1 MSDSIGS
8 NRNRAILGAGLALV
22 ALAARLFMLSSKS
35 LWADEAYAS
44 GLVEL
49 PLTEAMR
56 LFSAGTP
63 HPGGGMAVIWLST
76 KLFGAGE
83 SGLRGLVSI
92 ISASASIPLF
102 CFLGRRTGLQG
113 AAWATACWALCPW
126 SVSLGQEA
134 WVYGI
139 MAALTIWAVYLA
151 DLAWR
156 GSWMALAGFTAVS
169 IAGVWVQLMF
179 LFSVAASAGL
189 FFTIPRTGRVRPLR
203 PALSVILVILSACP
217 ILLSLPAEYAER
229 SSRMARAGIRGLNIG
244 RLVSR
249 SSSVLVR
256 FLSGGLLPGS
266 FSGMA
271 VVPRYLAVLAAGSA
285 VQLFAMASAYT
296 SRRASRSLLAWITAL
311 LLLPL
316 LIFLG
321 DDPTARQF
329 PLGWLA
335 MASTIA
341 FASAR
346 HRWFGPLA
354 VSVCLLLLAGYYR
367 IGSFPYHRSDW
378 RAATA
383 QVEAASNPGDMVVL
397 TGARSMSQAW
407 GFYAVSEL
415 ETIDTSGG
423 NPYLSDA
430 ASPEPL
436 DPVALADS
444 LTSAGLRTWIV
455 MDRWAGPSLTEL
467 LPDGTL
473 LPPVTGSV
481 MQVMLL
487 EGMSK
492 SRN

>member
-8 NRNRAILGAGLALV
+8 SRNRAILGACLALV

-35 LWADEAYAS
+35 LWADEAYAA

-49 PLTEAMR
+49 PLIEAMR

-63 HPGGGMAVIWLST
+63 HPGGGLAVIWLST
-76 KLFGAGE
+76 RLFGAGE
-83 SGLRGLVSI
+83 PGLRGLVSI

-102 CFLGRRTGLQG
+102 CFLGRRTGLRG
-113 AAWATACWALCPW
+113 AAWATACWAFCPW

-134 WVYGI
+134 WVYGM

-156 GSWMALAGFTAVS
+156 GSWKALAGFTAVS

-179 LFSVAASAGL
+179 LISVAASVGL
-189 FFTIPRTGRVRPLR
+189 FFTIPRTGRVRLLR
-203 PALSVILVILSACP
+203 PALSVIIVILSACP
-217 ILLSLPAEYAER
+217 LLLSLPAEFAER
-229 SSRMARAGIRGLNIG
+229 SSRMARAGIGGLDFG
-244 RLVSR
+244 RLASR
-249 SSSVLVR
+249 SPSVLVR
-256 FLSGGLLPGS
+256 FLSGGLLPDS
-266 FSGMA
+266 FREMA
-271 VVPRYLAVLAAGSA
+271 GVPRYLAVFAAGTA
-285 VQLFAMASAYT
+285 VQLFALAST
-296 SRRASRSLLAWITAL
+296 FLGRRASLSNLAWMAAL

-316 LIFLG
+316 LIFLS

-335 MASTIA
+335 TAATIA

-378 RAATA
+378 RSATA
-383 QVEAASNPGDMVVL
+383 QVEAASRPGDMVVL
-397 TGARSMSQAW
+397 TGARSMTQAW
-407 GFYAVSEL
+407 GFYAVSGL

-430 ASPEPL
+430 ASPELL
-436 DPVALADS
+436 DPVAVVDS
-444 LTSAGLRTWIV
+444 LTSAGLRTWVV
-455 MDRWAGPSLTEL
+455 MDHWWGPSLGEL
-467 LPDGTL
+467 FPDGTL
-473 LPPVTGSV
+473 LPPVPGSV

-487 EGMSK
+487 ERMPK
-492 SRN
+492 SPD